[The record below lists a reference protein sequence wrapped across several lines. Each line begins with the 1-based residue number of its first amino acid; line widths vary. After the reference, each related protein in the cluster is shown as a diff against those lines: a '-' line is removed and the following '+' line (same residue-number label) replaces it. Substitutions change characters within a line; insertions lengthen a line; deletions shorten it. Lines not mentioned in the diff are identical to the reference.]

1 MSYVLRRI
9 GYSTLLLL
17 AVSVFSFAFLE
28 LAPGEFFDEMKMNP
42 QISPETIGALRERYG
57 LTASPVVRYLHWLQS
72 AAQGDFGYSFAYNM
86 PASSL
91 LWARAGNT
99 LLLTVPA
106 MLMAWLVALPLG
118 VWSALRQGGWVDR
131 LCGAGSSALLTLP
144 DLLVAM
150 LFLLLALRTGWFP
163 TGGMLSPAASDLT
176 ITGRL
181 GDLAFHA
188 LLPICALVAGLLPLV
203 LRVCCPRGTAAAHQ
217 SARHIP
223 PPRHRHWRDRV
234 GSSCASR
241 PRHRAERART
251 EVRTGRARLRSLKR
265 VLTAAAR
272 AAASVRRAAGA
283 GRDPDSSVHPG
294 RGDAVVPRAGRRG
307 TGAELGNML
316 ANLQRYHVLTSYWWM
331 FAPTLAL
338 IPATLAYYS
347 LTSLVHERV
356 RSVVM

>member
-1 MSYVLRRI
+1 MGYAIRRM
-9 GYSTLLLL
+9 GYGVILLL
-17 AVSVFSFAFLE
+17 AVSVFSFALLE

-57 LTASPVVRYLHWLQS
+57 LAASPVVRYLHWLQS

-131 LCGAGSSALLTLP
+131 VCGAGSSALLTLP

-163 TGGMLSPAASDLT
+163 TGGMRSPAASDLSVA
-176 ITGRL
+176 GRL

-203 LRVCCPRGTAAAHQ
+203 LRHVR
-217 SARHIP
+217 
-223 PPRHRHWRDRV
+223 
-234 GSSCASR
+234 ASMI
-241 PRHRAERART
+241 
-251 EVRTGRARLRSLKR
+251 EVLDAPALR
-265 VLTAAAR
+265 AAR
-272 AAASVRRAAGA
+272 GHGIRQARVVYRYGLAMAANPLVSLGGLSV
-283 GRDPDSSVHPG
+283 
-294 RGDAVVPRAGRRG
+294 
-307 TGAELGNML
+307 
-316 ANLQRYHVLTSYWWM
+316 
-331 FAPTLAL
+331 
-338 IPATLAYYS
+338 ATLLSAS
-347 LTSLVHERV
+347 LLVEVIMGWPGLGPLLLEAIFARDLHLVVGASLFSTTFLVAGNLLSDVLLFAADPRIRPE
-356 RSVVM
+356 